1 MTQNTRT
8 AYLYALGSVLAWS
21 TVSTAFKLTLRHLTP
36 IGMMFVSS
44 ATALLFLVLVNLIKH
59 KGNAFDSLGKNL
71 TKSLL
76 PGILNPLAYYL
87 ILFIAYDRLR
97 AQEAQVLNY
106 TWAIVLSM
114 LSIIILKE
122 RFRWSD
128 LAALLLSFLGV
139 LVISTR
145 GKPISMD
152 FSDPLG
158 SGLALSTSLIWA
170 SYWIINLKDRR
181 DPELK
186 LMYNFAV
193 GTIIMLIIAIAS
205 GGRLFGMLIN
215 PDGGNAL
222 YGILGGIYVGIFEMG
237 LTFILWMKALQSGN
251 NTPGI
256 ANLIFLTPF
265 VSLLFIS
272 LVLKEAIHPA
282 TLLGLCVIVGSNI
295 LQKLPQLKVR

>member
-21 TVSTAFKLTLRHLTP
+21 TVSTAFKLTLRHFTP
-36 IGMMFVSS
+36 IGLMFVSS
-44 ATALLFLVLVNLIKH
+44 ATALLFLVLVNLIKQ
-59 KGNAFDSLGKNL
+59 KGNAFDSMGINL
-71 TKSLL
+71 VKSLL
-76 PGILNPLAYYL
+76 PGILNPLVYYL

-128 LAALLLSFLGV
+128 LAALLLSFVGV
-139 LVISTR
+139 LIISTQ
-145 GKPISMD
+145 GKPLSMD

-170 SYWIINLKDRR
+170 SYWIINVKDRR

-193 GTIIMLIIAIAS
+193 GTIIMLIIALAS
-205 GGRLFGMLIN
+205 RGRLFGLMIN
-215 PDGGNAL
+215 PDGGNTL
-222 YGILGGIYVGIFEMG
+222 YGILGGIYIGIFEMG

-272 LVLKEAIHPA
+272 LVLKEAIQPA